1 MQRLRLKLILVMV
14 VLVVSTVGLSTLGA
28 QDRLPAGPLLGIQV
42 EPADEGVSVVIV
54 IPGSPAD
61 EAGLLSKDIILSVNG
76 EAVTADSIRE
86 VISALEVGDEV
97 ALEVQRGEE
106 TLTLSATLGD
116 VGIIGHGG
124 SFSSAIGFDG
134 LMLTERDNQVVVE
147 SVADESRAAEA
158 GLEDGDVITS
168 ANGTA
173 ITNLRELMEA
183 VAGTEAGEPVSLEVQ
198 RGDETLTLEVE
209 LPAMPM
215 LPDMTGMIPAMP
227 FEEGT
232 LPGFM
237 MESSGYL
244 GVEFET
250 QDDGALIKN
259 VVPDS
264 PAAAAGILADDR
276 ITAVNGEPV
285 DAERTL
291 RDRIRMYEP
300 EDVITLT
307 VVRGDDTQELE
318 VTLSQVSNSM
328 MWGMVPGELNVMP
341 GAIWMGPEGWV
352 MPHMGQ
358 QGFMMPQGPHIF
370 IMPGSAGGWAV
381 PPAVE
386 VLPVPESGNSL

>member
-1 MQRLRLKLILVMV
+1 MQRLRFGFMLVV
-14 VLVVSTVGLSTLGA
+14 VALVVSALGIGSLGA
-28 QDRLPAGPLLGIQV
+28 QDTPPAGPLLGIQV
-42 EPADEGVSVVIV
+42 EPADEGASVVIV

-61 EAGLLSKDIILSVNG
+61 EAGLLSEDIILSVNG

-86 VISALEVGDEV
+86 VVSALQVGDEV
-97 ALEVQRGEE
+97 TLEVQRGDE
-106 TLTLSATLGD
+106 TLTLTATLGD
-116 VGIIGHGG
+116 VGIIGQSS

-134 LMLTERDNQVVVE
+134 LMLAERDNQVVVE
-147 SVADESRAAEA
+147 SVADGSIAAEA

-173 ITNLRELMEA
+173 ITTLRELMEA
-183 VAGTEAGEPVSLEVQ
+183 LAGAEAGEPVSLEVQ

-209 LPAMPM
+209 LPPMPM
-215 LPDMTGMIPAMP
+215 MPAMP
-227 FEEGT
+227 EMMPFEQGMV
-232 LPGFM
+232 PGFM

-250 QDDGALIKN
+250 QDDGALIVN

-264 PAAAAGILADDR
+264 PAAVAGVQADDQ

-300 EDVITLT
+300 EDIITLT
-307 VVRGDDTQELE
+307 VVRGDDTQDIE
-318 VTLSQVSNSM
+318 VTLAQASDTM

-341 GAIWMGPEGWV
+341 GSMWMGPEGWN
-352 MPHMGQ
+352 MPQ
-358 QGFMMPQGPHIF
+358 PGFMMPNGPHIF
-370 IMPGSAGGWAV
+370 IMPDSAGGWAM
-381 PPAVE
+381 PPMIEAM
-386 VLPVPESGNSL
+386 PIPETGNSL